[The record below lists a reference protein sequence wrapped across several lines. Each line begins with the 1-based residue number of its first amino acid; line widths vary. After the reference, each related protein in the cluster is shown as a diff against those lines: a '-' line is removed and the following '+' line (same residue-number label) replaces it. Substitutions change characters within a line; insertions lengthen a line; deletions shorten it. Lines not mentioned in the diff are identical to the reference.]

1 MGAADAL
8 SPGAAA
14 ALRRL
19 VKADDPAGA
28 VRLAD
33 DLLGDGEFGGARA
46 VLDEAGRRW
55 PADRR
60 VAIRRLELDLRY
72 KRFDEFDAVLA
83 RAVEQHPTSALLRM
97 LEARRHE
104 ATYDFEAAVTAY
116 QEAARLRPD
125 DAEPVVRGTRA
136 LRALGRNVD
145 ALAWAREAIAHHED
159 SSLHAAAGYALI
171 GQGKPDEAAE
181 AFRRAHRLQPDWGPW
196 LDDLAGALMLAE
208 RWKEAV
214 RIAVRSLQQSARN
227 ERAWTVYAVGHQHL
241 GDDRRA
247 EQGYKNALKCA
258 RVPSRAQ
265 GNYGMW
271 LSRQPGREL
280 EAHRLLSAALEAH
293 PEWEEAHQALDRVR
307 DAAS

>member
-19 VKADDPAGA
+19 VKADDPLGA

-33 DLLGDGEFGGARA
+33 DLLGDGEYGAARA
-46 VLDEAGRRW
+46 VLEEAGIRW

-60 VAIRRLELDLRY
+60 VAIRQLELHLRY

-83 RAVEQHPTSALLRM
+83 NALEQHPGSALVRM

-104 ATYDFEAAVTAY
+104 AAHDFEAAVAAY
-116 QEAARLRPD
+116 RAAARLRPD

-136 LRALGRNVD
+136 LRALGRHDEALVWARD
-145 ALAWAREAIAHHED
+145 ALAHHED

-171 GQGKPDEAAE
+171 SQGRPEEAVE

-214 RIAVRSLQQSARN
+214 RTAVRSLQQGARN

-241 GDDRRA
+241 GDDLRA

-258 RVPSRAQ
+258 RSVSRAQ
-265 GNYGMW
+265 GNYGLW

-280 EAHRLLSAALEAH
+280 EAHRLLSASLEAH
-293 PEWEEAHQALDRVR
+293 PEWDEVQRAMQRLR
-307 DAAS
+307 DLAS